1 MSGIS
6 PPSDPS
12 SSNSRSRSSPETS
25 NPNAT
30 RVPAVVTSLV
40 PRRIQLPS
48 SRDAMRV
55 DESSDTSVEASQHN
69 RFRQRGP
76 HGPNPGNSPDED
88 NPVDLSAT
96 QATFLAGAAV
106 TQAHHAATIADHASN
121 VAIQSQLEAFQARQV
136 IAQQQSDFGQ
146 VAAEMR
152 DAAARAILHNQ
163 EEAHAALAERDRGSE
178 LFEHNLTQHAQQLIF
193 GARQHAQQEVL
204 ESQAVLQREAQQF
217 VESNIRPLQHQINL
231 GNQQLATREVEITE
245 RDTRIAL
252 LEQHLAEARRQ
263 HNLAV
268 ASPVPVSPISGSAL
282 MDLLADFPQENTS
295 QRVIPEEQTMDTFN
309 LFEGYNPA
317 PAQTPDVRARPFGS
331 PQNTSVPLQE
341 VANPMVVEATT
352 WATPRVS
359 VGQSSHEVAP
369 NVVPSMPQS
378 FHPPGATPVTV
389 MANPQPAELAVA
401 NLSMPANVM
410 VPSANV
416 ASGSNPTES
425 ALVQQLLAEVSRLT
439 NALQSQQQQLQQMQ
453 QQSQQLTAHAPL
465 PIAPPC
471 TPSKGAAASAPGLGP
486 TNASAAGTPC
496 ANSRFGS
503 IGRAPPP
510 QQVLPPGLPPLPLA
524 QQGLVVDN
532 TTSYH
537 HIGSA
542 NRSVDSG
549 SSESSSD
556 SGEFH
561 SVRAPL
567 VLTECRICGDL
578 HEEIE
583 CPHLTMNQPYLA
595 PQPPAVNYADDEE
608 DTIRVKSLADMV
620 FPNPPENAG
629 QARGYINQVLM
640 SIGKLQ
646 KTPGN
651 EVYQWAQECLTND
664 EAVLQADPRYP
675 RTDREIASRL
685 IKTCKRGRFGLV
697 FQQMV
702 EAERAASGA
711 MPCGRAM
718 LRKIF
723 KHFQLERDRIGMLGE
738 RNLLS
743 LKVAGNTVADLEA
756 FRDKYIYVM
765 STIPLEDMLRQQ
777 TLFNH
782 LIDELE
788 RNAVIAPKVVKAREA
803 RLDSHRRTTDWLWS
817 KVDLAIQLDQQ
828 KRNRAEFDKQL
839 KLKPAAGYAGTQHTP
854 DDKIAGAPA
863 PTPNPKAKA
872 TPKSQGS
879 GGGNPNPKPNKIP
892 KENVKAAP
900 APKAK
905 PKAKPSGPK
914 PPPPNRK
921 GNTTPR
927 GEEARKVA
935 KMSASEK
942 AKTPCMFYAYN
953 ACKAK
958 SCAFLHSD
966 TNNYK
971 GPPPRALGKSGKA
984 PAKPYRSG

>member
-1 MSGIS
+1 
-6 PPSDPS
+6 
-12 SSNSRSRSSPETS
+12 
-25 NPNAT
+25 
-30 RVPAVVTSLV
+30 
-40 PRRIQLPS
+40 
-48 SRDAMRV
+48 MRV
-55 DESSDTSVEASQHN
+55 DESSDTSVEASQHS
-69 RFRQRGP
+69 RFRQRAP
-76 HGPNPGNSPDED
+76 HGPNPSNSPDED

-217 VESNIRPLQHQINL
+217 VESNVRPLQQQINL

-252 LEQHLAEARRQ
+252 LEQQLAEARRQ

-317 PAQTPDVRARPFGS
+317 PTHTPDVRVRPFGS
-331 PQNTSVPLQE
+331 PQNTSAPLQE

-378 FHPPGATPVTV
+378 FHPPGAIPVTV

-401 NLSMPANVM
+401 NLSMPTNVM

-453 QQSQQLTAHAPL
+453 QQSQLNAHAPL

-471 TPSKGAAASAPGLGP
+471 TPPKGAVASAPGLGP
-486 TNASAAGTPC
+486 TNASVAGTPC

-503 IGRAPPP
+503 IGRAPLP

-561 SVRAPL
+561 SVRALL

-583 CPHLTMNQPYLA
+583 CPHLTMNQPYVA

-664 EAVLQADPRYP
+664 EAVPIRCWCQ
-675 RTDREIASRL
+675 
-685 IKTCKRGRFGLV
+685 
-697 FQQMV
+697 
-702 EAERAASGA
+702 
-711 MPCGRAM
+711 
-718 LRKIF
+718 
-723 KHFQLERDRIGMLGE
+723 
-738 RNLLS
+738 
-743 LKVAGNTVADLEA
+743 
-756 FRDKYIYVM
+756 
-765 STIPLEDMLRQQ
+765 
-777 TLFNH
+777 
-782 LIDELE
+782 
-788 RNAVIAPKVVKAREA
+788 
-803 RLDSHRRTTDWLWS
+803 
-817 KVDLAIQLDQQ
+817 
-828 KRNRAEFDKQL
+828 
-839 KLKPAAGYAGTQHTP
+839 
-854 DDKIAGAPA
+854 
-863 PTPNPKAKA
+863 
-872 TPKSQGS
+872 
-879 GGGNPNPKPNKIP
+879 
-892 KENVKAAP
+892 
-900 APKAK
+900 
-905 PKAKPSGPK
+905 
-914 PPPPNRK
+914 
-921 GNTTPR
+921 
-927 GEEARKVA
+927 
-935 KMSASEK
+935 
-942 AKTPCMFYAYN
+942 
-953 ACKAK
+953 
-958 SCAFLHSD
+958 
-966 TNNYK
+966 
-971 GPPPRALGKSGKA
+971 
-984 PAKPYRSG
+984 

>member
-1 MSGIS
+1 
-6 PPSDPS
+6 
-12 SSNSRSRSSPETS
+12 
-25 NPNAT
+25 
-30 RVPAVVTSLV
+30 
-40 PRRIQLPS
+40 
-48 SRDAMRV
+48 MRV
-55 DESSDTSVEASQHN
+55 DESSDTSVEASQQN

-76 HGPNPGNSPDED
+76 HGPNPSNSPDED

-178 LFEHNLTQHAQQLIF
+178 LFEHNLTQQAQQFVF
-193 GARQHAQQEVL
+193 GARQQAQQEVL

-217 VESNIRPLQHQINL
+217 VESNVRPLQQQINL

-245 RDTRIAL
+245 RDTRIAF
-252 LEQHLAEARRQ
+252 LEQQLAEARRQ
-263 HNLAV
+263 NNLAV

-282 MDLLADFPQENTS
+282 MDFLADIPQGNMG
-295 QRVIPEEQTMDTFN
+295 QRAIPEDEQTMENFD
-309 LFEGYNPA
+309 LFEGYVPA

-331 PQNTSVPLQE
+331 PQNTSAPLQE

-401 NLSMPANVM
+401 NLSMPANAM

-453 QQSQQLTAHAPL
+453 QQQSQQLTAPAPL

-471 TPSKGAAASAPGLGP
+471 TPPKGAAASAPGLGP

-608 DTIRVKSLADMV
+608 DTIRIKSLVDMV

-765 STIPLEDMLRQQ
+765 STIPLEDMPRQQ

-817 KVDLAIQLDQQ
+817 KVELAIQLDQQ

-839 KLKPAAGYAGTQHTP
+839 KLKPAAGYAGTQQTP

-872 TPKSQGS
+872 TPKNQGS
-879 GGGNPNPKPNKIP
+879 GGG
-892 KENVKAAP
+892 
-900 APKAK
+900 
-905 PKAKPSGPK
+905 
-914 PPPPNRK
+914 
-921 GNTTPR
+921 
-927 GEEARKVA
+927 
-935 KMSASEK
+935 
-942 AKTPCMFYAYN
+942 
-953 ACKAK
+953 
-958 SCAFLHSD
+958 
-966 TNNYK
+966 
-971 GPPPRALGKSGKA
+971 
-984 PAKPYRSG
+984 

>member
-1 MSGIS
+1 
-6 PPSDPS
+6 
-12 SSNSRSRSSPETS
+12 
-25 NPNAT
+25 
-30 RVPAVVTSLV
+30 
-40 PRRIQLPS
+40 
-48 SRDAMRV
+48 MRV
-55 DESSDTSVEASQHN
+55 DESSDTSVEASQHS
-69 RFRQRGP
+69 RFRQRAP
-76 HGPNPGNSPDED
+76 HGPNPSNSPDED

-178 LFEHNLTQHAQQLIF
+178 LFEHNLTQQAQQLIF

-217 VESNIRPLQHQINL
+217 VESNVRPLQQQINL

-252 LEQHLAEARRQ
+252 LEQQLAEARRQ

-282 MDLLADFPQENTS
+282 MDLLADLPQENTS

-309 LFEGYNPA
+309 LFEGHNPA
-317 PAQTPDVRARPFGS
+317 PTRTPDVRVRPFGS
-331 PQNTSVPLQE
+331 PQNTSAPLQE

-378 FHPPGATPVTV
+378 FHPPGATPVSG

-401 NLSMPANVM
+401 NLSMPTNVM

-453 QQSQQLTAHAPL
+453 QQSQLTAHAPL

-471 TPSKGAAASAPGLGP
+471 TPPKGAVASAPGLGP
-486 TNASAAGTPC
+486 TNASVAGTPC

-561 SVRAPL
+561 SVRACPISP
-567 VLTECRICGDL
+567 TECRICGDL

-723 KHFQLERDRIGMLGE
+723 KHFQLERDCIGMLGE

-765 STIPLEDMLRQQ
+765 STIPLEDMPRQQ

-839 KLKPAAGYAGTQHTP
+839 KLKPAAGYVGTQHTP

-879 GGGNPNPKPNKIP
+879 GG
-892 KENVKAAP
+892 
-900 APKAK
+900 
-905 PKAKPSGPK
+905 
-914 PPPPNRK
+914 
-921 GNTTPR
+921 
-927 GEEARKVA
+927 
-935 KMSASEK
+935 
-942 AKTPCMFYAYN
+942 
-953 ACKAK
+953 
-958 SCAFLHSD
+958 
-966 TNNYK
+966 
-971 GPPPRALGKSGKA
+971 
-984 PAKPYRSG
+984 

>member
-1 MSGIS
+1 
-6 PPSDPS
+6 
-12 SSNSRSRSSPETS
+12 
-25 NPNAT
+25 
-30 RVPAVVTSLV
+30 
-40 PRRIQLPS
+40 
-48 SRDAMRV
+48 MRV
-55 DESSDTSVEASQHN
+55 DESSDTSVEASQQN

-76 HGPNPGNSPDED
+76 HGPNPSNSPDED

-163 EEAHAALAERDRGSE
+163 EEAHAAMAERDRGSE
-178 LFEHNLTQHAQQLIF
+178 LFEHNLTQQAQQFVF
-193 GARQHAQQEVL
+193 GARQQAQQEVL

-217 VESNIRPLQHQINL
+217 VESNVRPLQQQINL

-252 LEQHLAEARRQ
+252 LEHELAEARRQ
-263 HNLAV
+263 NNLAV

-282 MDLLADFPQENTS
+282 MDLLADLPQGNIS
-295 QRVIPEEQTMDTFN
+295 QRVIPEDEQTMENFN
-309 LFEGYNPA
+309 LFEGHVPA

-331 PQNTSVPLQE
+331 PQNTPVPLQE

-369 NVVPSMPQS
+369 NVVPTMPQS

-401 NLSMPANVM
+401 NLSMPTNAM

-425 ALVQQLLAEVSRLT
+425 ALVHQLLAEVSRLT

-453 QQSQQLTAHAPL
+453 QQQSQQLTAPAPL

-471 TPSKGAAASAPGLGP
+471 TPPKGAAASAPGLGP

-608 DTIRVKSLADMV
+608 DTIRIKSLVDMV

-651 EVYQWAQECLTND
+651 EVYQWAQECLTID

-743 LKVAGNTVADLEA
+743 LRVAGNTVADLEA

-765 STIPLEDMLRQQ
+765 STIPLEDLPRQQ

-817 KVDLAIQLDQQ
+817 KVELAIQLDQQ

-839 KLKPAAGYAGTQHTP
+839 KLKPAAGYAGTQQTP

-879 GGGNPNPKPNKIP
+879 GGG
-892 KENVKAAP
+892 
-900 APKAK
+900 
-905 PKAKPSGPK
+905 
-914 PPPPNRK
+914 
-921 GNTTPR
+921 
-927 GEEARKVA
+927 
-935 KMSASEK
+935 
-942 AKTPCMFYAYN
+942 
-953 ACKAK
+953 
-958 SCAFLHSD
+958 
-966 TNNYK
+966 
-971 GPPPRALGKSGKA
+971 
-984 PAKPYRSG
+984 

>member
-69 RFRQRGP
+69 RFRQRAP
-76 HGPNPGNSPDED
+76 HGPNPSNSPDED

-178 LFEHNLTQHAQQLIF
+178 LFEHNLSQQAQQLIL
-193 GARQHAQQEVL
+193 GARQQAQQEVL
-204 ESQAVLQREAQQF
+204 ASQAVLQREAQQF
-217 VESNIRPLQHQINL
+217 VESNVRPLQQQINL
-231 GNQQLATREVEITE
+231 GNQQLAVREVEITE

-252 LEQHLAEARRQ
+252 LEHELAEARRQ

-282 MDLLADFPQENTS
+282 MDLLADLPQENTS

-309 LFEGYNPA
+309 LFEGHNPA
-317 PAQTPDVRARPFGS
+317 PTQTPDVRVRPFGS
-331 PQNTSVPLQE
+331 PQNTSAPLQE

-352 WATPRVS
+352 WATPRAS

-378 FHPPGATPVTV
+378 FHPPGIMPATV
-389 MANPQPAELAVA
+389 MADPQHAELALA
-401 NLSMPANVM
+401 NLSMPTNVM

-453 QQSQQLTAHAPL
+453 QQSQLTAHAPL

-471 TPSKGAAASAPGLGP
+471 TPPKGAAASAPGLGP
-486 TNASAAGTPC
+486 TNASVAGTPC

-567 VLTECRICGDL
+567 VLTECRICGEL
-578 HEEIE
+578 HEEVE

-664 EAVLQADPRYP
+664 ETVLQADPRYP

-765 STIPLEDMLRQQ
+765 STIPLEDMPRQQ

-879 GGGNPNPKPNKIP
+879 GGVILNQRKPLK
-892 KENVKAAP
+892 
-900 APKAK
+900 
-905 PKAKPSGPK
+905 
-914 PPPPNRK
+914 RR
-921 GNTTPR
+921 T
-927 GEEARKVA
+927 
-935 KMSASEK
+935 
-942 AKTPCMFYAYN
+942 
-953 ACKAK
+953 
-958 SCAFLHSD
+958 
-966 TNNYK
+966 
-971 GPPPRALGKSGKA
+971 
-984 PAKPYRSG
+984 

>member
-1 MSGIS
+1 M
-6 PPSDPS
+6 
-12 SSNSRSRSSPETS
+12 
-25 NPNAT
+25 
-30 RVPAVVTSLV
+30 
-40 PRRIQLPS
+40 
-48 SRDAMRV
+48 
-55 DESSDTSVEASQHN
+55 
-69 RFRQRGP
+69 
-76 HGPNPGNSPDED
+76 
-88 NPVDLSAT
+88 
-96 QATFLAGAAV
+96 
-106 TQAHHAATIADHASN
+106 
-121 VAIQSQLEAFQARQV
+121 
-136 IAQQQSDFGQ
+136 
-146 VAAEMR
+146 
-152 DAAARAILHNQ
+152 
-163 EEAHAALAERDRGSE
+163 
-178 LFEHNLTQHAQQLIF
+178 
-193 GARQHAQQEVL
+193 
-204 ESQAVLQREAQQF
+204 
-217 VESNIRPLQHQINL
+217 
-231 GNQQLATREVEITE
+231 
-245 RDTRIAL
+245 
-252 LEQHLAEARRQ
+252 
-263 HNLAV
+263 
-268 ASPVPVSPISGSAL
+268 
-282 MDLLADFPQENTS
+282 
-295 QRVIPEEQTMDTFN
+295 
-309 LFEGYNPA
+309 
-317 PAQTPDVRARPFGS
+317 
-331 PQNTSVPLQE
+331 
-341 VANPMVVEATT
+341 
-352 WATPRVS
+352 
-359 VGQSSHEVAP
+359 
-369 NVVPSMPQS
+369 
-378 FHPPGATPVTV
+378 
-389 MANPQPAELAVA
+389 
-401 NLSMPANVM
+401 
-410 VPSANV
+410 
-416 ASGSNPTES
+416 
-425 ALVQQLLAEVSRLT
+425 
-439 NALQSQQQQLQQMQ
+439 
-453 QQSQQLTAHAPL
+453 
-465 PIAPPC
+465 
-471 TPSKGAAASAPGLGP
+471 
-486 TNASAAGTPC
+486 
-496 ANSRFGS
+496 
-503 IGRAPPP
+503 
-510 QQVLPPGLPPLPLA
+510 LPPGLPPLPLA

-567 VLTECRICGDL
+567 VLTECRICGEL

-664 EAVLQADPRYP
+664 ETVLQADPRYP

-743 LKVAGNTVADLEA
+743 LRVAGNTVADLEA

-765 STIPLEDMLRQQ
+765 STIPLEDLPRQQ

-817 KVDLAIQLDQQ
+817 KVELAIQLDQQ

-839 KLKPAAGYAGTQHTP
+839 KLKPAAGYAGTQQTP

-879 GGGNPNPKPNKIP
+879 GGVILNQRKPQ
-892 KENVKAAP
+892 
-900 APKAK
+900 
-905 PKAKPSGPK
+905 
-914 PPPPNRK
+914 RRR
-921 GNTTPR
+921 T
-927 GEEARKVA
+927 
-935 KMSASEK
+935 
-942 AKTPCMFYAYN
+942 
-953 ACKAK
+953 
-958 SCAFLHSD
+958 
-966 TNNYK
+966 
-971 GPPPRALGKSGKA
+971 
-984 PAKPYRSG
+984 

>member
-25 NPNAT
+25 N
-30 RVPAVVTSLV
+30 
-40 PRRIQLPS
+40 
-48 SRDAMRV
+48 
-55 DESSDTSVEASQHN
+55 
-69 RFRQRGP
+69 
-76 HGPNPGNSPDED
+76 
-88 NPVDLSAT
+88 
-96 QATFLAGAAV
+96 
-106 TQAHHAATIADHASN
+106 
-121 VAIQSQLEAFQARQV
+121 
-136 IAQQQSDFGQ
+136 
-146 VAAEMR
+146 
-152 DAAARAILHNQ
+152 
-163 EEAHAALAERDRGSE
+163 
-178 LFEHNLTQHAQQLIF
+178 
-193 GARQHAQQEVL
+193 
-204 ESQAVLQREAQQF
+204 
-217 VESNIRPLQHQINL
+217 
-231 GNQQLATREVEITE
+231 
-245 RDTRIAL
+245 
-252 LEQHLAEARRQ
+252 
-263 HNLAV
+263 
-268 ASPVPVSPISGSAL
+268 
-282 MDLLADFPQENTS
+282 
-295 QRVIPEEQTMDTFN
+295 
-309 LFEGYNPA
+309 
-317 PAQTPDVRARPFGS
+317 
-331 PQNTSVPLQE
+331 
-341 VANPMVVEATT
+341 
-352 WATPRVS
+352 
-359 VGQSSHEVAP
+359 
-369 NVVPSMPQS
+369 VVPTMPQS

-401 NLSMPANVM
+401 NLSMPANAM

-453 QQSQQLTAHAPL
+453 QQQQLTAHAPL

-471 TPSKGAAASAPGLGP
+471 TPPKGAAASAPGLGP

-651 EVYQWAQECLTND
+651 EVYQWAQECLTTD

-765 STIPLEDMLRQQ
+765 STIPLEDMPRQQ

-863 PTPNPKAKA
+863 PRDI
-872 TPKSQGS
+872 G
-879 GGGNPNPKPNKIP
+879 
-892 KENVKAAP
+892 
-900 APKAK
+900 
-905 PKAKPSGPK
+905 
-914 PPPPNRK
+914 R
-921 GNTTPR
+921 
-927 GEEARKVA
+927 
-935 KMSASEK
+935 
-942 AKTPCMFYAYN
+942 
-953 ACKAK
+953 
-958 SCAFLHSD
+958 L
-966 TNNYK
+966 
-971 GPPPRALGKSGKA
+971 
-984 PAKPYRSG
+984 